1 MTGAQL
7 VKLQHPDAETYFGSK
22 HDKAGATCAS
32 CHMPK
37 VKKADGTTYT
47 NHWATSPRHYIKET
61 CLTCHSDKTEK
72 QMNAAIDAMHG
83 YYTGKLREAE
93 SRMNDMFNAFEL
105 AIAMNVPEEKLAEAR
120 KLHATAHIN
129 WEYWTAVNG
138 AWFHNPDM
146 AVRSLSKCADAALK
160 ATNLLR
166 AATKEVNQKK

>member
-1 MTGAQL
+1 
-7 VKLQHPDAETYFGSK
+7 
-22 HDKAGATCAS
+22 
-32 CHMPK
+32 
-37 VKKADGTTYT
+37 
-47 NHWATSPRHYIKET
+47 
-61 CLTCHSDKTEK
+61 
-72 QMNAAIDAMHG
+72 
-83 YYTGKLREAE
+83 
-93 SRMNDMFNAFEL
+93 MFNAFEL